1 MQKRAFTLIG
11 ILALIVFVAACG
23 TVSEPRYVVDATST
37 VEAQVAQEQAEAQ
50 QAAIVANQ
58 PTNTPTTE
66 PTATFTPT
74 EAPTE
79 IPPTATPTTPPTETP
94 LPQPTA
100 FGASDPLFDEVAA
113 ADVAHGEELFN
124 NPIEGAAL
132 ACVNCHLINSEE
144 MLVGP
149 GQLNLLY
156 RAADRVEGEGP
167 YTYMYNSIVNPND
180 YIVEGYPAM
189 VMPQNYG
196 ELLSEQDLYDIV
208 AYMASLTDR

>member
-1 MQKRAFTLIG
+1 MQKRALTLLG
-11 ILALIVFVAACG
+11 ILTLSVFIAACG
-23 TVSEPRYVVDATST
+23 TVSEPRYISDATST
-37 VEAQVAQEQAEAQ
+37 VEAQIAQEEAEAEQ
-50 QAAIVANQ
+50 EAIVANL
-58 PTNTPTTE
+58 PTNTPTPL

-74 EAPTE
+74 LEPTE

-94 LPQPTA
+94 MPEPTA
-100 FGASDPLFDEVAA
+100 FGASDPLYDEVAA

-124 NPIEGAAL
+124 NIIEGASL
-132 ACVNCHLINSEE
+132 ACSNCHYIDSEE

-156 RAADRVEGEGP
+156 RAADRVEDQGP
-167 YTYMYNSIVNPND
+167 YTYMYNSIVHPND
-180 YIVEGYPAM
+180 YIVEGYPEM
-189 VMPQNYG
+189 VMPQNYE